1 MKWTHTDIELF
12 RSDVKAGMTDAAL
25 AKHWDISEP
34 AVRRARQRFAPWS
47 VKCRIHPS
55 YRDADPFPKGPTEPK
70 PPTTFEQDK
79 DAKSGEFWKR
89 EYQVLEKKYEQAV
102 TQASIS
108 EQLVELAKEV
118 APTSYDPCP
127 AQVPNKTGEDASQS
141 AVLLLSDTHVGQ
153 VITPDQTLGF
163 GGYDLEIFLARLK
176 TVESAVTSIVT
187 RHTTTK
193 VDELVVCFGGDL
205 IHGALNHG
213 AEAAQKMTLFDQTY
227 AAGHAFAQFLRNLA
241 PLFPQVRVFGTVGN
255 HPRFANQ
262 KRMPTENRYSNLDQF
277 CLSYTRALTER
288 LENVH
293 WTLNRQPT
301 ALFKVQGFGFEL
313 LHGDTLRGGDR
324 ALGIPNHAVGR
335 HISGR
340 AQLFAKHGQQ
350 SPDYYLCGH
359 LHRDI
364 VLPHAKG
371 RFIVN
376 GGFPGIDGYALA
388 ENFSPVDPTQ
398 TFFLMHPKYG
408 QTASYSISL
417 KFAQVEAERPYDL
430 P

>member
-1 MKWTHTDIELF
+1 MNDWTQNEIALLASGLSNKE
-12 RSDVKAGMTDAAL
+12 VAARTGR
-25 AKHWDISEP
+25 SEP
-34 AVRRARQRFAPWS
+34 AIRGKRQRLAAEAEATPVAS
-47 VKCRIHPS
+47 
-55 YRDADPFPKGPTEPK
+55 KGA
-70 PPTTFEQDK
+70 PTTFEQDK
-79 DAKSGEFWKR
+79 TAKSNEFWKG
-89 EYQVLEKKYEQAV
+89 EYQNLEKKYKQAV
-102 TQASIS
+102 AHASIA
-108 EQLVELAKEV
+108 EQLVELAREV
-118 APTSYDPCP
+118 APVSYDPFP
-127 AQVPNKTGEDASQS
+127 AAVPYKAGEDKSQS
-141 AVLLLSDTHVGQ
+141 AVLILSDTHVGQ
-153 VITPDQTLGF
+153 EITPDQTLGF
-163 GGYDLEIFLARLK
+163 GGYNLDLFLARLK
-176 TVESAVTSIVT
+176 TVESSITSIVT
-187 RHTTTK
+187 RHTTTQ

-241 PLFPQVRVFGTVGN
+241 PRFPLVRVVGTVGN

-262 KRMPTENRYSNLDQF
+262 KRMPTENRFSNLDMF
-277 CLSYTRALTER
+277 CLSYTEALTRE
-288 LENVH
+288 LANVH
-293 WTLNRQPT
+293 WTLDKQPT
-301 ALFKVQGFGFEL
+301 ALFDVQGFRFEL

-324 ALGIPNHAVGR
+324 ALGIPNHSVAR
-335 HISGR
+335 HVSGR
-340 AQLFAKHGQQ
+340 SQLFAKYGQR

-417 KFAQVEAERPYDL
+417 KFAEVGSTPPYVL
-430 P
+430 PKI